1 MVDLVR
7 VDLRREFKT
16 LEARA
21 EPFPVYA
28 RLRKLGPVLRSKD
41 LLGEGFVLPRHE
53 EVARAIRDPRLAS
66 DRKNGRGGR
75 STDQRWSP
83 ALLKLLGS
91 SMVLKDPP
99 EHRRLRNLVQKAFT
113 PARVE
118 SLSDRVAQIAE
129 ELLDAAARKPVV
141 DLMADFALPLP
152 LTVIA
157 EMLGVPPADRTRF
170 RRLIVKV
177 QGTSAANPL
186 AFVRAY
192 PHMVGL
198 SRFLQGLVKLR
209 REQPGNDLVTALVQA
224 EEEGD
229 RLNEDEL
236 IAMVF
241 LLLFA
246 GHETTVNLIGNGVL
260 ELVQHPDQ
268 LQKLREQP
276 DLIDSAIEEML
287 RFTNPVGMVAPRFAR
302 EDLHVAGVPMPKGSV
317 VTLLIGS
324 ANLDETAFPDADRF
338 DITRSPNRHLSF
350 GHGAHYCL
358 GAPLARL
365 ETRVAIPAL
374 LQRFDRLE
382 LTVPAAK
389 LRWRPHIGLRGVEAL
404 PLSVTAT
411 GAAVGRSAH

>member
-1 MVDLVR
+1 LVDLVR

-21 EPFPVYA
+21 DPYPVYA
-28 RLRKLGPVLRSKD
+28 RLRTLGPVLRSKD
-41 LLGEGFVLPRHE
+41 LLGEGFILPRHE
-53 EVARAIRDPRLAS
+53 EVARAIRDPRFAS

-75 STDQRWSP
+75 STDQRWLP

-129 ELLDAAARKPVV
+129 ELLDAAARKPVM

-157 EMLGVPPADRTRF
+157 EMLGVPPADRIRF

-177 QGTSAANPL
+177 QGISAANPL
-186 AFVRAY
+186 SFVRTY

-198 SRFLQGLVKLR
+198 SRFLQGMVRLR

-229 RLNEDEL
+229 RLSEDEL

-276 DLIDSAIEEML
+276 DLIDSAIDEML

-302 EDLHVAGVPMPKGSV
+302 EDLDVAGVPIPKGTV

-324 ANLDETAFPDADRF
+324 ANLDETVFPDADRF

-382 LTVPAAK
+382 LMVPAAK

-411 GAAVGRSAH
+411 GPAVGRSAH

>member
-1 MVDLVR
+1 LVDLVR

-21 EPFPVYA
+21 DPVPVYA

-53 EVARAIRDPRLAS
+53 EVARAIRDPRFAS

-75 STDQRWSP
+75 STDQRWLP

-99 EHRRLRNLVQKAFT
+99 EHRRLRHLVQKAFT

-118 SLSDRVAQIAE
+118 SLSGRVAQIAE

-157 EMLGVPPADRTRF
+157 EMLGVPPADRIRF

-177 QGTSAANPL
+177 QGISAANPL
-186 AFVRAY
+186 SFVRTY

-198 SRFLQGLVKLR
+198 SRFLQGMVRLR

-229 RLNEDEL
+229 RLSEDEL

-276 DLIDSAIEEML
+276 DLIDSAIDEML

-302 EDLHVAGVPMPKGSV
+302 EDLDIAGVLVPKGTM
-317 VTLLIGS
+317 VTFLIGS
-324 ANLDETAFPDADRF
+324 ANLDETVFPDADRF

-404 PLSVTAT
+404 PLSVRAT
-411 GAAVGRSAH
+411 GAAVGRSAP

>member
-1 MVDLVR
+1 MDLVR
-7 VDLRREFKT
+7 VDLRREFRS
-16 LEARA
+16 LESRA
-21 EPFPVYA
+21 NPVPVYA

-41 LLGEGFVLPRHE
+41 LLGEGFVLPRHQ
-53 EVARAIRDPRLAS
+53 EVARVIRDPRFAS
-66 DRKNGRGGR
+66 DRKNGRGGMSR
-75 STDQRWSP
+75 DQWWMPS
-83 ALLKLLGS
+83 LLRLLIS

-99 EHRRLRNLVQKAFT
+99 EHRRLRNLVQKVFT
-113 PARVE
+113 PAMVE
-118 SLSDRVAQIAE
+118 NLSDRVAQIAE

-157 EMLGVPPADRTRF
+157 EMLGVPAADRIRF
-170 RRLIVKV
+170 RKLIVGL
-177 QGTSAANPL
+177 QGTSEGNPL
-186 AFVRAY
+186 SFVRNY
-192 PHMVGL
+192 PHMVRLKG
-198 SRFLQGLVKLR
+198 FLHGLVRLR

-229 RLNEDEL
+229 RLSEDEL
-236 IAMVF
+236 ISMVF

-276 DLIDSAIEEML
+276 HLIDSAIDEML
-287 RFTNPVGMVAPRFAR
+287 RFTNPVGLVAPRYAR
-302 EDLHVAGVPMPKGSV
+302 EDLEVAGVPMPKGTM

-324 ANLDETAFPDADRF
+324 ANLDETVFPDADRF

-374 LQRFDRLE
+374 LQRFERLE
-382 LTVPAAK
+382 LTVPAEK
-389 LRWRPHIGLRGVEAL
+389 LRWSPNVGLRGVEVL
-404 PLSVTAT
+404 PLLVTPT
-411 GAAVGRSAH
+411 GAAVGRSSH